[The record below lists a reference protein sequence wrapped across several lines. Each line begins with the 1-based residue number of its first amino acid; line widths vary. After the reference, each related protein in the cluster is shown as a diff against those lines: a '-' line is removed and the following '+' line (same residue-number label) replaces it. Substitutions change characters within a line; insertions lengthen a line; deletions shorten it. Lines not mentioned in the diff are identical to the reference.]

1 MQTNLNILSRSNIP
15 YKCSINTRRTSASG
29 TIVTQQVPDAD
40 SSHVSSTRF
49 PTHFGMPNE
58 NIGSSQGA
66 FTTLSDCKTNRLD
79 DARPSAITQLPSP
92 LRSRHLQSPSMV
104 SNEKV

>member
-40 SSHVSSTRF
+40 SSHLSSTRF
-49 PTHFGMPNE
+49 PTHLGMPNE
-58 NIGSSQGA
+58 NIESSQGA
-66 FTTLSDCKTNRLD
+66 FTDVRT
-79 DARPSAITQLPSP
+79 SAITQLPSP
-92 LRSRHLQSPSMV
+92 LRSQHLQSPSMV
-104 SNEKV
+104 SNEEV

>member
-29 TIVTQQVPDAD
+29 TIVTQQLPDAD
-40 SSHVSSTRF
+40 SSHLSSTHF
-49 PTHFGMPNE
+49 PTHFGMPNDNVE
-58 NIGSSQGA
+58 SSQGA
-66 FTTLSDCKTNRLD
+66 FT

-92 LRSRHLQSPSMV
+92 LRSRHLQSPSVV
-104 SNEKV
+104 SNEEFWF